1 MFVFRRELHGTR
13 THSCDDPSL
22 IHLLVSM
29 LHKMAHSPHEPPAQ
43 LVDAVRPRLCVS
55 EAPPYQWVRLAS
67 SFTLQLLQAVHANST
82 RFLFLQDYRGGADGR
97 VWLVAAESSG
107 ALGVVKFPKRHLANR
122 QLLEAEAERWR
133 AVWQARAARVVVLAD
148 EPALLMPF
156 AFHAHPHADGSFRF
170 LKPDHL
176 RPDQPTSYLSD
187 VDPSEVD
194 EWIAVANAD
203 PMAVAQE
210 AIQAMAEAQ
219 YEHMDVHWRHVAF
232 LLHRDPN
239 TNTNKLQRQA
249 VLIDLGRVERLPS
262 ATPNVKAAA
271 VARMLAALR

>member
-1 MFVFRRELHGTR
+1 
-13 THSCDDPSL
+13 
-22 IHLLVSM
+22 M

-55 EAPPYQWVRLAS
+55 EAPPYQWVRLAFP
-67 SFTLQLLQAVHANST
+67 FTLQLLQAVHANST

-133 AVWQARAARVVVLAD
+133 AVWQARAVRVVVLAD

-232 LLHRDPN
+232 LIHRPLN
-239 TNTNKLQRQA
+239 SNKLQRQA
-249 VLIDLGRVERLPS
+249 VLIDLGRVGRLSS
-262 ATPNVKAAA
+262 ATPSIKAAA
-271 VARMLAALR
+271 VERMLAALS